1 MNEATILSYTDYR
14 AFLRDE
20 LSRRQARNARY
31 SLRSFARDLGLA
43 PPRLSD
49 ILRGRYGLS
58 GAAAAELA
66 ARLRMSE
73 EESFHFRDLAEAEH
87 GRSRLAREN
96 ARLRLKRAVIQEG
109 PISVTWNGSPEEL
122 ARELETKL
130 KERGL
135 SGARLEIRARPLE

>member
-1 MNEATILSYTDYR
+1 MSEATILSYTDYR
-14 AFLRDE
+14 AFLTDE

-49 ILRGRYGLS
+49 LLRGRYGLS

-66 ARLRMSE
+66 VKLRMTE
-73 EESFHFRDLAEAEH
+73 EESSYFADLAEAGH

-96 ARLRLKRAVIQEG
+96 ARQRLQQKRIQEG
-109 PISVTWNGSPEEL
+109 AISLTWSGSPEEL
-122 ARELETKL
+122 ARELEAKL

-135 SGARLEIRARPLE
+135 SGAIRVSVVAI

>member
-1 MNEATILSYTDYR
+1 MSEATILSYTDYR

-66 ARLRMSE
+66 VKLRMTEREAARL
-73 EESFHFRDLAEAEH
+73 RDLAEAEH

-96 ARLRLKRAVIQEG
+96 ARQRLQLERSEES
-109 PISVTWNGSPEEL
+109 ISLTWNGSPEEL
-122 ARELETKL
+122 ARELEAKL

-135 SGARLEIRARPLE
+135 SGALRVSVVVI